1 MILDA
6 LVRYYQAVDL
16 PHPGWSKV
24 KVSYGLWLNDNGDII
39 NIASYVNDS
48 NGKRKKAT
56 SKILDLPEKVTGRT
70 STSIKPN
77 FLWDNSMYILGI
89 VPENKNSTDDL
100 TIQKNKI
107 KRAKKCFE
115 AAKALHQKILAGVD
129 SPAAKAVLA
138 YFEHWNPDTALSH
151 PEIVKNPNLTAGGNL
166 IFLFGDDLF
175 SPENNEVQK
184 DPAIRQA
191 WEAYKNKSPGNS
203 TAFCPVLGQNAS
215 VARLHIGIQ
224 GIRGAQPSGA
234 PFVSFNQ
241 ESFCSYG
248 KTTNDKGENAGIS
261 QQAAFAYTTAL
272 NYLLSE
278 HPSHLWNTA
287 TQEKVDPQK
296 SRFRYAS
303 QLGDT
308 TVVYWAEGGSPAY
321 QELFRTEMD
330 DADTQSIADA
340 KVEIKGV
347 LDYLTHGKP
356 VDIQGFK
363 LDPGVQ
369 FYILGISPNKTRL
382 SVRFFLQDNFGVFLQ
397 RIQEHQQRLEIVK
410 PAKDPRDNLSFWQLL
425 QETVNPKGKDKNPS
439 PLLSG
444 ALARS
449 VLAGLPYPA
458 ALLEG
463 VFVRIRAERKITR
476 GKAAILKAYYL
487 KNPNPSCPKE
497 VLTVALNKESKIIP
511 YHLGRWF
518 AVLEAIQQDANP
530 DKKKKD
536 KNAKEIAPEKDSK
549 EKTASGVGSSIRNR
563 YFTSAATTPA
573 VVFAL
578 LVQLFKNH
586 LEKLEEGQK
595 IYYQKLIQEIVDH
608 LPDELPARL
617 SLPEQASFYLGY
629 YHQVQDNFTS
639 KKEKAKKED

>member
-6 LVRYYQAVDL
+6 LVRYYQAVEL

-24 KVSYGLWLNDNGDII
+24 KVSYGLKLNEEGEVIGTTT
-39 NIASYVNDS
+39 YLEWGEK
-48 NGKRKKAT
+48 GKKP
-56 SKILDLPEKVTGRT
+56 LPE
-70 STSIKPN
+70 IKTLPEPVKRSSGVNPN
-77 FLWDNSMYILGI
+77 FLCDNASYLLG
-89 VPENKNSTDDL
+89 VDQKGKPE
-100 TIQKNKI
+100 
-107 KRAKKCFE
+107 RAKKCFE
-115 AAKALHQKILAGVD
+115 AAKTLHQKILAGVD

-138 YFEHWNPDTALSH
+138 YFEHWDPDTALSH
-151 PEIVKNPNLTAGGNL
+151 PVIAKNPDLTAGGNL

-175 SPENNEVQK
+175 HPENNEVQK
-184 DPAIRQA
+184 DPAICQA
-191 WEAYKNKSPGNS
+191 WEEYSGQDHDGS
-203 TAFCPVLGQNAS
+203 GVFCPVLERKAPI
-215 VARLHIGIQ
+215 ARLHPSIKGV
-224 GIRGAQPSGA
+224 RGAQSSGA
-234 PFVSFNQ
+234 SLISYNADA
-241 ESFCSYG
+241 FCSYG
-248 KTTNDKGENAGIS
+248 KEQGENAGIS

-287 TQEKVDPQK
+287 TQEKADPQK
-296 SRFRYAS
+296 NRFRYAS

-321 QELFRTEMD
+321 QELFQTAMD
-330 DADTQSIADA
+330 NNVDTQSIADA

-347 LDYLTHGKP
+347 LDHLTHGKP

-363 LDPGVQ
+363 LDPGVE
-369 FYILGISPNKTRL
+369 FYILGISPNAARL

-410 PAKDPRDNLSFWQLL
+410 PVKDPRENLSFWQLL

-487 KNPNPSCPKE
+487 KNPNPGCPKE
-497 VLTVALNKESKIIP
+497 VLTVALNKESKSIP

-578 LVQLFKNH
+578 LIQLSKNH

-629 YHQVQDNFTS
+629 YHQTQDRYT
-639 KKEKAKKED
+639 KKED

>member
-24 KVSYGLWLNDNGDII
+24 KVSYGLKLNEEGEII
-39 NIASYVNDS
+39 GITTYLEWGEK
-48 NGKRKKAT
+48 GKKP
-56 SKILDLPEKVTGRT
+56 LPEVKTLPEPVKRSSGVN
-70 STSIKPN
+70 PN
-77 FLWDNSMYILGI
+77 FLCDNASYLLVVDQKGK
-89 VPENKNSTDDL
+89 PE
-100 TIQKNKI
+100 
-107 KRAKKCFE
+107 RAKKCFE
-115 AAKALHQKILAGVD
+115 AAKTLHQKILAGVD

-151 PEIVKNPNLTAGGNL
+151 PEIVKNPDLTAGGNL

-175 SPENNEVQK
+175 SPKNNEVQK

-191 WEAYKNKSPGNS
+191 WEEYSGQDRDGS
-203 TAFCPVLGQNAS
+203 GVFCPVLERKAP
-215 VARLHIGIQ
+215 VARLHPSIKGV
-224 GIRGAQPSGA
+224 RGAQSSGA
-234 PFVSFNQ
+234 SLISYNADA
-241 ESFCSYG
+241 FCSYG
-248 KTTNDKGENAGIS
+248 KEQGENAGIS

-330 DADTQSIADA
+330 VDTQSIADA

-347 LDYLTHGKP
+347 LDHLTHGKT

-363 LDPGVQ
+363 LNPGVQ
-369 FYILGISPNKTRL
+369 FYILGISPNAARL

-425 QETVNPKGKDKNPS
+425 QETVNPNGKDKNPS

-487 KNPNPSCPKE
+487 KNPNTGCPKE
-497 VLTVALNKESKIIP
+497 VLTVTNPINSIVQTPNDTEHEKSATKPFILGSLFSIFELIQRDAIPDLNSTI
-511 YHLGRWF
+511 R
-518 AVLEAIQQDANP
+518 
-530 DKKKKD
+530 DK
-536 KNAKEIAPEKDSK
+536 
-549 EKTASGVGSSIRNR
+549 
-563 YFTSAATTPA
+563 YFTSAAATPA
-573 VVFAL
+573 VIFPILIKLAI
-578 LVQLFKNH
+578 NH
-586 LEKLEEGQK
+586 LEIIKK
-595 IYYQKLIQEIVDH
+595 NDRANHTHNYPYFDHEIAKR
-608 LPDELPARL
+608 LGAISEPFPARL
-617 SLPEQASFYLGY
+617 TLPEQASFYLGY

-639 KKEKAKKED
+639 KKEKVKKED

>member
-16 PHPGWSKV
+16 PRPGWSKV
-24 KVSYGLWLNDNGDII
+24 RVSYGLKLNEEGEVIGTT
-39 NIASYVNDS
+39 SYLEWGEK
-48 NGKRKKAT
+48 GKKP
-56 SKILDLPEKVTGRT
+56 LPE
-70 STSIKPN
+70 IKTLPEPVKRSSGVNPN
-77 FLWDNSMYILGI
+77 FLCDNASYLLG
-89 VPENKNSTDDL
+89 VDQKGKPE
-100 TIQKNKI
+100 
-107 KRAKKCFE
+107 RAKKCFE

-138 YFEHWNPDTALSH
+138 YFEHWNPDT
-151 PEIVKNPNLTAGGNL
+151 VKNPDLTAGGNL

-184 DPAIRQA
+184 DPAICQA
-191 WEAYKNKSPGNS
+191 WEKYSNDSGDS
-203 TAFCPVLGQNAS
+203 SGAFCPVLERNAPI
-215 VARLHIGIQ
+215 ARLHPSIKGV
-224 GIRGAQPSGA
+224 RGAQSSGA
-234 PFVSFNQ
+234 SLISYNADA
-241 ESFCSYG
+241 FCSYG
-248 KTTNDKGENAGIS
+248 KEQGENAGIS

-278 HPSHLWNTA
+278 HPGHLWNTA
-287 TQEKVDPQK
+287 TQEKADPQK

-321 QELFRTEMD
+321 QELFQAAMD
-330 DADTQSIADA
+330 DVDTQSIADA
-340 KVEIKGV
+340 KVDIKGV
-347 LDYLTHGKP
+347 LDHLTQGKP
-356 VDIQGFK
+356 VDMEEFE

-369 FYILGISPNKTRL
+369 FYILGISPNAARL
-382 SVRFFLQDNFGVFLQ
+382 SVRFFLQDSFGVFLQ

-410 PAKDPRDNLSFWQLL
+410 PIKDPRENLSFWQLL
-425 QETVNPKGKDKNPS
+425 QETVNPNAKDKNPS

-487 KNPNPSCPKE
+487 KNPNSGCPKE
-497 VLTVALNKESKIIP
+497 VLTVALNKESKSIP

-530 DKKKKD
+530 GINSTIRDKYF
-536 KNAKEIAPEKDSK
+536 SS
-549 EKTASGVGSSIRNR
+549 ASS
-563 YFTSAATTPA
+563 TPA
-573 VVFAL
+573 AVFAL
-578 LVQLFKNH
+578 LIQLSQKH
-586 LEKLEEGQK
+586 LSKLSERQN
-595 IYYQKLIQEIVDH
+595 IYYNKLIQEIVDH

-617 SLPEQASFYLGY
+617 SLPEQASFILGY
-629 YHQVQDNFTS
+629 YHQTQDRYT
-639 KKEKAKKED
+639 KKED

>member
-6 LVRYYQAVDL
+6 LVRYYQAVEL

-24 KVSYGLWLNDNGDII
+24 KVSYGLKLNEEGEVIG
-39 NIASYVNDS
+39 IASYLEWGEK
-48 NGKRKKAT
+48 GKKP
-56 SKILDLPEKVTGRT
+56 LPE
-70 STSIKPN
+70 IKTLPEPVKRSSGVNPN
-77 FLWDNSMYILGI
+77 FLCDNASYLLG
-89 VPENKNSTDDL
+89 VDQKGKPE
-100 TIQKNKI
+100 
-107 KRAKKCFE
+107 RAKKCFE
-115 AAKALHQKILAGVD
+115 AAKTLHQKILAGVD

-138 YFEHWNPDTALSH
+138 YFEHWDPDTALSH
-151 PEIVKNPNLTAGGNL
+151 PVIAKNPDLTAGGNL

-175 SPENNEVQK
+175 HPENNEVQK
-184 DPAIRQA
+184 DPAICQA
-191 WEAYKNKSPGNS
+191 WEKYSSQDGDGS
-203 TAFCPVLGQNAS
+203 GVFCPVLERKAPI
-215 VARLHIGIQ
+215 ARLHPSIKGV
-224 GIRGAQPSGA
+224 RGAQSSGA
-234 PFVSFNQ
+234 SLISYNADA
-241 ESFCSYG
+241 FCSYG
-248 KTTNDKGENAGIS
+248 KEQGENAGIS

-278 HPSHLWNTA
+278 HPSHFWNTA
-287 TQEKVDPQK
+287 TQEKADPQK

-321 QELFRTEMD
+321 QELFQATMD
-330 DADTQSIADA
+330 DDVDTQSIADA

-347 LDYLTHGKP
+347 LDHLTHGKP
-356 VDIQGFK
+356 VDIQGFE

-369 FYILGISPNKTRL
+369 FYILGISPNAARL

-410 PAKDPRDNLSFWQLL
+410 PVKDPRENLSFWQLL

-487 KNPNPSCPKE
+487 KNPNPGCPKE
-497 VLTVALNKESKIIP
+497 VLTVALNKESRSIP

-530 DKKKKD
+530 GINSTIRDKYF
-536 KNAKEIAPEKDSK
+536 SS
-549 EKTASGVGSSIRNR
+549 ASS
-563 YFTSAATTPA
+563 TPA
-573 VVFAL
+573 AVFAL
-578 LVQLFKNH
+578 LIQLSQKH
-586 LEKLEEGQK
+586 LSKLSEGQN
-595 IYYQKLIQEIVDH
+595 IYYNKLIQEIVEH

-629 YHQVQDNFTS
+629 YHQTQDRYT
-639 KKEKAKKED
+639 KKED